1 MFDPTT
7 FLGFHTWLSLVAI
20 IAGFPVAAG
29 LLQGHTRPRWTG
41 VFLSTAFATSATGF
55 GFPFNGILPSHI
67 VGAISLVLV
76 GIAAFAL
83 YGRRLEGPWRRT
95 YAITAMMVF
104 YLLVFVLVAQM
115 FAKIPLLRALA
126 PTQSEPAFAIA
137 EAFVLF
143 VFGTLTWKAAVRFVQ
158 MPRLI

>member
-1 MFDPTT
+1 MVLP
-7 FLGFHTWLSLVAI
+7 I
-20 IAGFPVAAG
+20 
-29 LLQGHTRPRWTG
+29 PRLALPPAFGITK
-41 VFLSTAFATSATGF
+41 VRDKTA
-55 GFPFNGILPSHI
+55 
-67 VGAISLVLV
+67 
-76 GIAAFAL
+76 
-83 YGRRLEGPWRRT
+83 
-95 YAITAMMVF
+95 
-104 YLLVFVLVAQM
+104 VLVAQM

>member
-20 IAGFPVAAG
+20 VAGFPVAAG

-95 YAITAMMVF
+95 YAIAAMMVF